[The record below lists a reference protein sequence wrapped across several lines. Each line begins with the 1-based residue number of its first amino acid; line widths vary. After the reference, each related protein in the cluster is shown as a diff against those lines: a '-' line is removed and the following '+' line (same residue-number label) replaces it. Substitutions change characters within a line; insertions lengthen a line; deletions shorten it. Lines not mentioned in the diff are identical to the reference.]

1 MKTILFI
8 NPSSYDDNNNLLKS
22 RKAFIPPR
30 TLPYLAAL
38 SAIHHKYEMKII
50 DEIVEDVPFEMD
62 AALVILTGMI
72 THIDRAID
80 IAGKFRAKGAKV
92 IIGGPGAYSCMDYVQ
107 KSNAFD
113 SIVSGEADELWKSII
128 EDFDQNRL
136 KPSYKSVST
145 PLLSNLP
152 FARFDLINKK
162 KYRKSSDKNN
172 PMLPIETS
180 RGCPYNCKFCM
191 VTNYFGKKIRHRPI
205 SDVVAEIRHHNAK
218 DIVFTDDNIIAD
230 TDYSIELFKAL
241 KPLGVEWFGQF
252 DTTICQKPELV
263 KLANECGC
271 GVAFLGIESTDQNN
285 LLGINKRHN
294 MKNSLKDISD
304 AFKHTKISVHAS
316 MIFGMDFDTEASMA
330 ETINELVKNNIDA
343 LIPWI
348 LTPMPG
354 TAVYDEMKA
363 QGRILHENYS
373 LYDGTHVVF
382 QPKQMTPQQLSDAY
396 WKIFRQFYKPK
407 PVLKRL
413 FGYQKGWLFEQF
425 IYDLYVAG
433 LVRQRIHPWKGKL
446 YAEHNSMAKGFSR
459 YSGLVQPT

>member
-8 NPSSYDDNNNLLKS
+8 NPSSYDSSNKLLKS
-22 RKAFIPPR
+22 HKAFIPSR

-38 SAIHHKYEMKII
+38 SAIHHNYEMKVI
-50 DEIVEDVPFEMD
+50 DEIVEDVPFGMNAD
-62 AALVILTGMI
+62 LVILTGMI
-72 THIDRAID
+72 THIVRAID
-80 IAGKFRAKGAKV
+80 IANKFRAQGAKV
-92 IIGGPGAYSCMDYVQ
+92 IIGGPGVYSCREFVQ
-107 KSNAFD
+107 NSNAFD
-113 SIVSGEADELWKSII
+113 SIVLGEADDLWKTII
-128 EDFDQNRL
+128 HDFDHDRL
-136 KPSYKSVST
+136 QPLYHCASSPS
-145 PLLSNLP
+145 LANLP
-152 FARFDLINKK
+152 FSRFDLVNKK
-162 KYRKSSDKNN
+162 RYRKSSDKNN

-191 VTNYFGKKIRHRPI
+191 VTNYFGKKIRHRPV
-205 SDVVAEIRHHNAK
+205 SDVVAEIKYHRAK

-230 TDYSIELFKAL
+230 TNYAIELFGAL

-252 DTTICQKPELV
+252 DTTICQKPDLV

-316 MIFGMDFDTEASMA
+316 MIFGLDFDTEESMMA
-330 ETINELVKNNIDA
+330 TVNDLVENNIDA
-343 LIPWI
+343 IIPWI

-354 TAVYDEMKA
+354 TALYDEMKA
-363 QGRILHENYS
+363 EGRILHENYS
-373 LYDGTHVVF
+373 LYDGTNVVF
-382 QPKQMTPQQLSDAY
+382 QPKNMTPQQLSDAY
-396 WKIFRQFYKPK
+396 WRIFRQFYKPK

-413 FGYQKGWLFEQF
+413 LGVQKGWIFEQF

-433 LVRQRIHPWKGKL
+433 LLRQKIHPWKGRMYKVNDPMA
-446 YAEHNSMAKGFSR
+446 AEFS
-459 YSGLVQPT
+459 SN